1 MDINGQIDN
10 IEINLT
16 EDEQTTLNSIRND
29 IITDVKAE
37 IGNLGYDIVPTGYDG
52 GKEIAK
58 AVTKAQQLKVEHD
71 NEVNRIRNRY
81 KDDIAE
87 GKIKVLEQDFR
98 YEMQDLASDIDA
110 AVEQD
115 AFAREKEIEQLQN
128 SDTYKQQKLEAMQ
141 TIAMLRQCGA
151 EIPPE
156 IFTDLIA
163 DVVAAKDIRS
173 LELIGLM
180 CGKGMC
186 QAMTEQIIHNIDIS
200 NENKQLL
207 QFADSAKQF
216 LVDGNISLTLMSQ
229 MKLYE

>member
-1 MDINGQIDN
+1 MDNV
-10 IEINLT
+10 EINLN
-16 EDEQTTLNSIRND
+16 EQEQTTLNSIKND
-29 IITDVKAE
+29 IIADVKAE
-37 IGNLGYDIVPTGYDG
+37 IGNLGYDIVPTKFDG

-58 AVTKAQQLKVEHD
+58 AVTKAKQLKIEHD
-71 NEVNRIRNRY
+71 NEVNRVKNRY
-81 KDDIAE
+81 KDNIAE
-87 GKIKVLEQDFR
+87 DKIKVLEADYR
-98 YEMQDLASDIDA
+98 YDMQSLAEDIDK
-110 AVEQD
+110 AVEHD
-115 AFAREKEIEQLQN
+115 AFARAEEIEQIQN

-186 QAMTEQIIHNIDIS
+186 QAMTEQIIHNVNVS
-200 NENKQLL
+200 NQNKALT

-216 LVDGNISLTLMSQ
+216 LVDGDISLNLMAH

>member
-1 MDINGQIDN
+1 MDNA
-10 IEINLT
+10 EINLN
-16 EDEQTTLNSIRND
+16 EQEQTTLEAIKND
-29 IITDVKAE
+29 IIADVRAE
-37 IGNLGYDIVPTGYDG
+37 IGNLGYDIVPTKFDG
-52 GKEIAK
+52 GKTIAE
-58 AVTKAQQLKVEHD
+58 AVKKAQQLKVEHD
-71 NEVNRIRNRY
+71 NEVNRINNRY
-81 KDDIAE
+81 KKEIAE
-87 GKIKVLEQDFR
+87 DKIKVLEADYR
-98 YEMQDLASDIDA
+98 YDMQSLAEDIDK

-115 AFAREKEIEQLQN
+115 AFARAEEIEQLQN

-163 DVVAAKDIRS
+163 DVAAAKDVRS

-186 QAMTEQIIHNIDIS
+186 QAMTEQIIHNIDVS
-200 NENKQLL
+200 NQNKALT

-216 LVDGNISLTLMSQ
+216 LSDGNISLTLMGH

>member
-1 MDINGQIDN
+1 MDNV
-10 IEINLT
+10 EISLN
-16 EDEQTTLNSIRND
+16 EQEQTTLNSIKSD
-29 IITDVKAE
+29 IIADVKAE
-37 IGNLGYDIVPTGYDG
+37 IGNLGYDIVPTKFDG
-52 GKEIAK
+52 GKEIAGLVK
-58 AVTKAQQLKVEHD
+58 KAQALKVEYD
-71 NEVNRIRNRY
+71 KEVNRIQNRY
-81 KDDIAE
+81 KDDVAE
-87 GKIKVLEQDFR
+87 GKIKVLEQDYR
-98 YEMQDLASDIDA
+98 YEMQDLASDIDK

-115 AFAREKEIEQLQN
+115 YFARAKEIEQIQN

-151 EIPPE
+151 EIPSE

-163 DVVAAKDIRS
+163 DVVVAKDVRS

-186 QAMTEQIIHNIDIS
+186 QAITEQVIHNVNVS
-200 NENKQLL
+200 NQNKALT

>member
-1 MDINGQIDN
+1 MNN
-10 IEINLT
+10 VEINLN
-16 EDEQTTLNSIRND
+16 EQEQTTLNSIKND
-29 IITDVKAE
+29 IIADVKAE

-52 GKEIAK
+52 GKDIAALVK
-58 AVTKAQQLKVEHD
+58 KAQQLKISHD
-71 NEVNRIRNRY
+71 NEVNRIQNRY
-81 KDDIAE
+81 KDNIAE
-87 GKIKVLEQDFR
+87 DKIKVLEADYR
-98 YEMQDLASDIDA
+98 YDMQSLAEDIDK

-115 AFAREKEIEQLQN
+115 AFARAEEIEQIQN

-186 QAMTEQIIHNIDIS
+186 QAMTEQIIHNVNVS
-200 NENKQLL
+200 NENKQLT

-216 LVDGNISLTLMSQ
+216 LENGNISLTLMGH

>member
-1 MDINGQIDN
+1 MDNN
-10 IEINLT
+10 VEINLN
-16 EDEQTTLNSIRND
+16 EDDKATLNSIKND
-29 IITDVKAE
+29 IIADVKAE
-37 IGNLGYDIVPTGYDG
+37 IGNLGYDIVPTKFDG
-52 GKEIAK
+52 GKTIAE
-58 AVTKAQQLKVEHD
+58 AVKKAQQLKVD
-71 NEVNRIRNRY
+71 YDKEVARIDARY
-81 KDDIAE
+81 KKEVGDSKKA
-87 GKIKVLEQDFR
+87 VLEQDFR
-98 YEMQDLASDIDA
+98 YEMQDLASDIDK

-115 AFAREKEIEQLQN
+115 AFARAEEIEQLQN

-163 DVVAAKDIRS
+163 DVVAAKDVRS

-186 QAMTEQIIHNIDIS
+186 QAMTEQIIHNVNVS
-200 NENKQLL
+200 NENKQLS

-216 LVDGNISLTLMSQ
+216 LSDGNISLTLMAQ
-229 MKLYE
+229 MKLYEGE

>member
-1 MDINGQIDN
+1 MNDN
-10 IEINLT
+10 IEINLN
-16 EDEQTTLNSIRND
+16 EQEQTTLDAIKND
-29 IITDVKAE
+29 IIADVKAE

-52 GKEIAK
+52 GKDIAK
-58 AVTKAQQLKVEHD
+58 LVKKAQQLKVEHD
-71 NEVNRIRNRY
+71 KEVNRINNRY
-81 KDDIAE
+81 KKEIAE
-87 GKIKVLEQDFR
+87 DKIKVIEADYR
-98 YEMQDLASDIDA
+98 YEMQDLAQDIDK
-110 AVEQD
+110 AVEHD
-115 AFAREKEIEQLQN
+115 AFARAEEIEQLQN

-141 TIAMLRQCGA
+141 MIAMLKQCNA
-151 EIPPE
+151 EIPPQ

-200 NENKQLL
+200 NQNKALT

-216 LVDGNISLTLMSQ
+216 LSDGEINLTLMGH

>member
-1 MDINGQIDN
+1 MDNV
-10 IEINLT
+10 EINLN
-16 EDEQTTLNSIRND
+16 EQEKTTLEAIRND

-58 AVTKAQQLKVEHD
+58 LVKKAQALKVEHD
-71 NEVNRIRNRY
+71 NEVNRINNRY
-81 KDDIAE
+81 KKEVAE
-87 GKIKVLEQDFR
+87 DKIKVLEADFR
-98 YEMQDLASDIDA
+98 YDMQSLASDIDK

-115 AFAREKEIEQLQN
+115 AFARAEEIETLQN

-141 TIAMLRQCGA
+141 TIAMLKQCGA

-186 QAMTEQIIHNIDIS
+186 QAMTEQIIHNVNVS
-200 NENKQLL
+200 NQNKALT

>member
-1 MDINGQIDN
+1 MNDN
-10 IEINLT
+10 IEISLN
-16 EDEQTTLNSIRND
+16 EQEQTTLNSIKED
-29 IITDVKAE
+29 IIADVRAE
-37 IGNLGYDIVPTGYDG
+37 IGNLGYDIVPTKFDG

-58 AVTKAQQLKVEHD
+58 AVTKAQQLKID
-71 NEVNRIRNRY
+71 YDKEVNRINNRY
-81 KDDIAE
+81 KKEVAE
-87 GKIKVLEQDFR
+87 DKIKVLEADYR
-98 YEMQDLASDIDA
+98 YEMQDLAQDIDK
-110 AVEQD
+110 AVEHD
-115 AFAREKEIEQLQN
+115 AFARAEEIEQLQN

-151 EIPPE
+151 DIPPE

-186 QAMTEQIIHNIDIS
+186 QAMTEQIIHNVNVS
-200 NENKQLL
+200 NQNKALT

-216 LVDGNISLTLMSQ
+216 LVDGEINLTLMSQ

>member
-1 MDINGQIDN
+1 MDNN
-10 IEINLT
+10 VEINLN
-16 EDEQTTLNSIRND
+16 EQEQTTLNSIKND
-29 IITDVKAE
+29 IIADVKAE

-52 GKEIAK
+52 GKDIAK
-58 AVTKAQQLKVEHD
+58 LVKKAQQLKVD
-71 NEVNRIRNRY
+71 YNNEKNRITNRY
-81 KDDIAE
+81 KKEIAE
-87 GKIKVLEQDFR
+87 DKIKVLEADYR
-98 YEMQDLASDIDA
+98 YEMQDLAQDIDK
-110 AVEQD
+110 AVEHD
-115 AFAREKEIEQLQN
+115 AFARAEEIEQIQN

-186 QAMTEQIIHNIDIS
+186 QAMTEQIIHNVNVS
-200 NENKQLL
+200 NQNKALT
-207 QFADSAKQF
+207 QFADSAKSF
-216 LVDGNISLTLMSQ
+216 LENGEINLTLMSQ

>member
-1 MDINGQIDN
+1 MNEN
-10 IEINLT
+10 IEINLN
-16 EDEQTTLNSIRND
+16 EDDKTTLEAIRND
-29 IITDVKAE
+29 IIADVKME

-52 GKEIAK
+52 GKDIAK
-58 AVTKAQQLKVEHD
+58 AVKNAQKLKVEHD
-71 NEVNRIRNRY
+71 NEVNRINNRY
-81 KDDIAE
+81 KKEVAE
-87 GKIKVLEQDFR
+87 DKIKVLDADYR
-98 YEMQDLASDIDA
+98 YDMQSLAQDIDK

-115 AFAREKEIEQLQN
+115 AFARAEEIEQLQN

-186 QAMTEQIIHNIDIS
+186 QAITEQVIHNVNVS
-200 NENKQLL
+200 NQNKALT
-207 QFADSAKQF
+207 QFADSAKSF
-216 LVDGNISLTLMSQ
+216 LENGEISLTLMGH
-229 MKLYE
+229 MKLYEEE

>member
-1 MDINGQIDN
+1 MNEN
-10 IEINLT
+10 IEINLN
-16 EDEQTTLNSIRND
+16 EDDKTTLEAIRND
-29 IITDVKAE
+29 IIADVKAE

-52 GKEIAK
+52 GKDIAK
-58 AVTKAQQLKVEHD
+58 AVKNAQKLKVEHD
-71 NEVNRIRNRY
+71 NEVNRINNRY
-81 KDDIAE
+81 KKEVAE
-87 GKIKVLEQDFR
+87 DKIKVLDADYR
-98 YEMQDLASDIDA
+98 YDMQSLAQDIDK

-115 AFAREKEIEQLQN
+115 AFARAEEIEQLQN

-141 TIAMLRQCGA
+141 TIAMLRQCNA

-163 DVVAAKDIRS
+163 DVVAAKDVRS

-186 QAMTEQIIHNIDIS
+186 QAMTEQIIHNVNVS
-200 NENKQLL
+200 NENKQLT

-216 LVDGNISLTLMSQ
+216 LSDGDINLTLMSH
-229 MKLYE
+229 MKLYEEE